1 MQWQFKG
8 KPVQK
13 EQYCWEAVYND
24 GTTLKQYDD
33 QGKFHQFGE
42 IDQGRLVVFKM
53 VGDKTYTLMFEKGM
67 KLIHYYDRYI
77 LQVGTKG
84 ETRMTAY
91 CFGYE
96 RGKEKVVTMIFPN
109 ETIITSK
116 PEKVKLQ

>member
-1 MQWQFKG
+1 MPWQFKG
-8 KPVQK
+8 QPVQK
-13 EQYCWEAVYND
+13 EKYCWEAVYND
-24 GTTLKQYDD
+24 GKTLKQYDD
-33 QGKFHQFGE
+33 QGQFHQFGE
-42 IDQGRLVVFKM
+42 IDQDRLIVFKM
-53 VGDKTYTLMFEKGM
+53 VGDKTHTLMFEKGM

-77 LQVGTKG
+77 LQAGTRG
-84 ETRMTAY
+84 ETRLTAY